1 MQIRK
6 FLHRPNKKQFI
17 ALQLL
22 YDFVTTY
29 ILFGGGAGGGKSWLG
44 CEWMLA
50 MCLNY
55 PGVRYFMGREELKK
69 LKETTLKT
77 FFKVAKVHGVSNTFR
92 FYDHYSSI
100 RFSNGSEIS
109 LLELKDIPSD
119 PMFERFGSLEFTGG
133 MIDEAGEVAFGAFDT
148 LKARVGRHLNQE
160 LNIPRKILLTC
171 NPKKNWLYHTFYKP
185 WVEKM
190 LENGYAFIQAL
201 VSENN
206 KIDAG
211 YEQGL
216 DEIKDPVL
224 KARLKYG
231 EWDYDE
237 DPASLTDFEKIIS
250 IFSNEY
256 VPAGPDRYITA
267 DIARFGKDKTKI
279 RVWYGL
285 RVMERIERQGLKI
298 TESATLIRETATRH
312 RISMM
317 NTLVDE
323 DGVGGGVVDI
333 LNCKGFHAN
342 SSPLFNENY
351 DMLKSQCGY
360 KLAELINAGEIYESC
375 PDTKIREQIT
385 EELQQLKQKVLDSDK
400 KKGLMPKEK
409 IVDMIG
415 RSPDDLDTY
424 IMRAY
429 FALKKP
435 VTTVMRFQRKKA
447 A

>member
-1 MQIRK
+1 MRK
-6 FLHRPNKKQFI
+6 FTHRPNKKQFI

-44 CEWMLA
+44 CEWMLS

-55 PGVRYFMGREELKK
+55 PGVRYFMAREELKK

-77 FFKVAKVHGVSNTFR
+77 FFKVAKVHGVSESFR
-92 FYDHYSSI
+92 FYDHYSAI

-148 LKARVGRHLNQE
+148 LKARVGRHLNDAY
-160 LNIPRKILLTC
+160 NIPRKILLTC

-185 WVEKM
+185 WVEKA
-190 LENGYAFIQAL
+190 LEKGYAFIQAL
-201 VSENN
+201 VSEND
-206 KIDAG
+206 KIDGG
-211 YEQGL
+211 YEKGL

-231 EWDYDE
+231 EWDYDD
-237 DPASLTDFEKIIS
+237 DPAALTDFEKIIS
-250 IFSNEY
+250 IFTNEY
-256 VPAGPDRYITA
+256 VPAGPFRCITA
-267 DIARFGKDKTKI
+267 DIARFGVDKTLI

-285 RVMERIERQGLKI
+285 RVIERIERSGLKI
-298 TESATLIRETATRH
+298 TESAALIRATATKH

-317 NTLVDE
+317 NTIVDE

-333 LNCKGFHAN
+333 LNCKGFMAN
-342 SSPLFNENY
+342 TRPLHGENY
-351 DMLKSQCGY
+351 DMLKSQCGFR
-360 KLAELINAGEIYESC
+360 LAELINEGLIYESC
-375 PDTKIREQIT
+375 PDTKARELIT
-385 EELQQLKQKVLDSDK
+385 EELQQLKQKATDNDK
-400 KKGLMPKEK
+400 PKGLIPKEK
-409 IVDMIG
+409 IVDLIG
-415 RSPDDLDTY
+415 HSPNDLDTF
-424 IMRAY
+424 IMRAL
-429 FALKKP
+429 FELKKP
-435 VTTVMRFQRKKA
+435 ATPQMRFQRKHA

>member
-1 MQIRK
+1 MRL
-6 FLHRPNKKQFI
+6 FTHRPNKKQFI

-55 PGVRYFMGREELKK
+55 PGVRYFMAREELKK

-77 FFKVAKVHGVSNTFR
+77 FFKVAKVHGVSGTFR

-185 WVEKM
+185 WLEKM
-190 LENGYAFIQAL
+190 LETGYAFIQAL
-201 VSENN
+201 VSEND
-206 KIDAG
+206 KIDDG
-211 YEQGL
+211 YEKGL

-231 EWDYDE
+231 EWDYED
-237 DPASLTDFEKIIS
+237 DPAALTDFEKIIS
-250 IFSNEY
+250 IFTNEY

-267 DIARFGKDKTKI
+267 DIARFGVDKTLI

-285 RVMERIERQGLKI
+285 RVVERIERSGLKI
-298 TESATLIRETATRH
+298 TESAALIRQTATKH

-323 DGVGGGVVDI
+323 DGIGGGVVDI
-333 LNCKGFHAN
+333 LNCKGFQAN
-342 SSPLFNENY
+342 SRPLFDENY

-360 KLAELINAGEIYESC
+360 KLAELINDGLIYENC
-375 PDTKIREQIT
+375 PDTKARELIT
-385 EELQQLKQKVLDSDK
+385 EELQQLKQKSMDNDK

-409 IVDMIG
+409 IVDLIG
-415 RSPDDLDTY
+415 HSPNDLDTF
-424 IMRAY
+424 IMRAL

-435 VTTVMRFQRKKA
+435 ATTQMRFQRKTA